1 MESFIENMLGSM
13 SHGKIA
19 DSMRSLLSCSAI
31 FYFSSLFILYTTDTV
46 NMLRADLPFFFN
58 HCFSFGNLP
67 FIKTIVTLIMST

>member
-1 MESFIENMLGSM
+1 MESLLKICWVDESRQ
-13 SHGKIA
+13 KIA

-46 NMLRADLPFFFN
+46 NMLRADLLFFFN
-58 HCFSFGNLP
+58 HVFSFGNLP